1 MKGGGVARQ
10 LFLLSQTPLVVQVNF
25 FSGSEHFFTRAE
37 VNFKKLGYS
46 TPPMSMSTE
55 YRLHSELYSFWAN
68 DIFKST
74 VTATEYCSVLT
85 HNKRHEV
92 QHTI

>member
-1 MKGGGVARQ
+1 
-10 LFLLSQTPLVVQVNF
+10 
-25 FSGSEHFFTRAE
+25 
-37 VNFKKLGYS
+37 
-46 TPPMSMSTE
+46 MSSE

-92 QHTI
+92 QLKHSLTQVLPRPASVQSALSAFFYCGNQNSAL